1 MKQLICFI
9 FLLKNYKITK
19 IVHIN
24 IGDIVERKLYEKI
37 VMNHR
42 PKEKRLQNA
51 IISFIVG
58 GLMGVLGE
66 FLLELYTKY
75 LDISTNDAA
84 VFMIVT
90 LIFLASLF
98 TALGFFDKLVKKAR
112 CGLIIPITG
121 FAHSMTSAAIE
132 FKREGFV
139 TGLGAN
145 IFKLAGTV
153 ILYGI
158 VSAYVFGI
166 IRYLILGGM

>member
-1 MKQLICFI
+1 MEK
-9 FLLKNYKITK
+9 
-19 IVHIN
+19 
-24 IGDIVERKLYEKI
+24 KLYEKI
-37 VMNHR
+37 VMNHK
-42 PKEKRLQNA
+42 PKEHRLRNA
-51 IISFIVG
+51 IIAFITGGIVG
-58 GLMGVLGE
+58 LIGQGLLD
-66 FLLELYTKY
+66 LYTYY
-75 LDISTNDAA
+75 LNISTADAA
-84 VFMIVT
+84 VFMMIT

-98 TALGFFDKLVKKAR
+98 TALGFFDKMVNFAR

-158 VSAYVFGI
+158 VSAYIFGI

>member
-1 MKQLICFI
+1 MYKKI
-9 FLLKNYKITK
+9 NYE
-19 IVHIN
+19 HIN
-24 IGDIVERKLYEKI
+24 LGDDMERKLYNKI

-42 PKEKRLQNA
+42 PKEHRLKNA
-51 IISFIVG
+51 IVSFIIG
-58 GLMGVLGE
+58 GLVGLLGE
-66 FLLELYTKY
+66 FLLELYSYY
-75 LDISTNDAA
+75 LNISSSDAA
-84 VFMIVT
+84 IFMMIT

-98 TALGFFDKLVKKAR
+98 TALGFFDKLVNFCR

-132 FKREGFV
+132 FKREGYV

-158 VSAYVFGI
+158 VSAYIFGI
-166 IRYLILGGM
+166 IRYFIGGL